1 MLTKALMLRRSVRG
15 LRQFSE
21 LVKDQSSLTK
31 NVVAVQ
37 PQ

>member
-1 MLTKALMLRRSVRG
+1 LTKALMLRRSVRN

-31 NVVAVQ
+31 NVVAV
-37 PQ
+37 